1 MIEGLSIAIVQ
12 INPTLGNI
20 NHNIGLVRQ
29 AIKDAG
35 NVDIIVFPELVVC
48 GYPPEDLVLKKSF
61 VVDCMNAAKAL
72 AAECTNTPAF
82 ILTTPWEIDGKTY
95 NAALLVDGGKIT
107 NVVLKNDL
115 PNYGVFDE
123 KRVFSSGPLP
133 EPVMFK
139 GRKIGIVICEDIWFE
154 PACMHLKKQGA
165 EILLSP
171 NGSPYTNTKRKRRHD
186 VISARVKETG
196 LPLVYVNQLGGQDDL
211 VYDGGSMAYDA
222 SGKKIFQA
230 PYCKEYVGLITP
242 SPSAATAAPPSPRRG
257 EGCGEGVIY
266 DVLKLS
272 LKDYIEKNNFKG
284 VIIGMSG
291 GIDSA
296 LSAAIAADALS
307 ADKVRCVMLP
317 SPFTSKDSFED
328 AKSCCKALGCSY
340 EEISIEPAMKAFERS
355 IKNLSGL
362 AHENMQARARGVTLM
377 SLSNQTGWMVLSTG
391 NKSEMAV
398 GYATLYGDM
407 CGGFN
412 VLKDVYK
419 TKVYELAKYRN
430 MISKVIPDRI
440 ISKAPTAE
448 LRDNQKDQDSLPPY
462 DILDA
467 ILEGL
472 IEQDLGVADLIAK
485 GFDAGI
491 VKKVNTLLDAAEY
504 KRRQSAPGPKITT
517 RAFGRDRRYPI
528 TNGYKQN

>member
-1 MIEGLSIAIVQ
+1 MIDGLSIAIAQ

-20 NHNIGLVRQ
+20 NHNIGLIRQ

-35 NVDIIVFPELVVC
+35 KVDIIVFPELVIC

-61 VVDCMNAAKAL
+61 VVDCMNAAKAF
-72 AAECTNTPAF
+72 AAECKDTPAF

-95 NAALLVDGGKIT
+95 NAALLVDGGKIVHVT
-107 NVVLKNDL
+107 LKNDL

-123 KRVFSSGPLP
+123 KRIFSSGPLP
-133 EPVMFK
+133 EPVLFK
-139 GRKIGIVICEDIWFE
+139 GRKIGIVICEDIWFD

-171 NGSPYTNTKRKRRHD
+171 NGSPYTNTKRQRRHD

-211 VYDGGSMAYDA
+211 VYDGGGMAYDA

-230 PYCKEYVGLITP
+230 PYCAPYVGPIKNHVPPEP
-242 SPSAATAAPPSPRRG
+242 SM
-257 EGCGEGVIY
+257 EQELY
-266 DVLKLS
+266 DVLKLGLS
-272 LKDYIEKNNFKG
+272 DYIRKNNFPG

-296 LSAAIAADALS
+296 LSAAIAVDALGK
-307 ADKVRCVMLP
+307 DKVRTIMLP

-328 AKSCCKALGCSY
+328 AKSCSQALGCSY
-340 EEISIEPAMKAFERS
+340 EEISIEPAMKAFEGS
-355 IKNLSGL
+355 IKNLTGL

-419 TKVYELAKYRN
+419 TKVYELSKYRN
-430 MISKVIPDRI
+430 TLSKVIPDRI
-440 ISKAPTAE
+440 ITKAPTAE
-448 LRDNQKDQDSLPPY
+448 LRANQKDQDSLPPY
-462 DILDA
+462 NVLDA
-467 ILEGL
+467 ILDGL
-472 IEQDLGVADLIAK
+472 IEQDLGVTELVAK
-485 GFDAGI
+485 GFDDAT
-491 VKKVNTLLDAAEY
+491 VKKVNALLDTAEY

-528 TNGYKQN
+528 TNGYRFLIEKE